1 MVVIGGQTGESV
13 LLETSVLALGLGD
26 VPDDVTDVA
35 RELLVDEALKRP
47 QNAAVAACIE
57 DK

>member
-47 QNAAVAACIE
+47 QNAAVAA
-57 DK
+57 